1 MKLSQWNG
9 DLGGI
14 DYVSLI
20 VIDIDGR
27 MRAVSLPSS
36 FADEAVL
43 KKGIGFDASILDM
56 QKCMHQ
62 TW

>member
-1 MKLSQWNG
+1 MAI
-9 DLGGI
+9 LGVV

-43 KKGIGFDASILDM
+43 KKGIGFDASNFGYA
-56 QKCMHQ
+56 KCMHR

>member
-1 MKLSQWNG
+1 MKLSEWNG
-9 DLGGI
+9 DFSGI

-36 FADEAVL
+36 YATEAVL
-43 KKGIGFDASILDM
+43 KKALASMLPILGM
-56 QKCMHQ
+56 PRCMHRI
-62 TW
+62 W